1 MDRFKLIPAVYLVI
15 RDGDRI
21 LMLQR
26 KNTGYHDGDFSLPA
40 GHVDGGEALAA
51 AAAREAME
59 ELGITVTDTDLRLA
73 YVMHRRSEVPDNADE
88 RVDFYFEVSSWQ
100 GEASNMEPEK
110 CSALEWFDVTNLP
123 GNTVP
128 TVRKALEAIAA
139 GESYGDDG
147 WKVS

>member
-26 KNTGYHDGDFSLPA
+26 KDTGYHDGDFSLPA

-59 ELGITVTDTDLRLA
+59 ELGITVTDTDLRLV

-88 RVDFYFEVSSWQ
+88 RIDFYFEVAAWQ
-100 GEASNMEPEK
+100 GEIGNMEPEK
-110 CSALEWFDVTNLP
+110 CSALEWFDMVGLP
-123 GNTVP
+123 DNTVP
-128 TVRKALEAIAA
+128 TVRKALEAIATNNL
-139 GESYGDDG
+139 YGDDG
-147 WKVS
+147 WSNS